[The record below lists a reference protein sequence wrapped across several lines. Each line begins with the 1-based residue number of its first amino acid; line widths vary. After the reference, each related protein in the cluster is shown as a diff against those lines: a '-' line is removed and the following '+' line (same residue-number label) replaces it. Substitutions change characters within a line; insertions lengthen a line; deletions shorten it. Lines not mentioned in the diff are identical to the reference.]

1 MEKYKE
7 TLNDLTWPEL
17 LQQVAAVLARDE
29 KALENNVNYYKKM
42 LGDSNADKEKLNR
55 LFDKLQLDKLLT
67 CPF

>member
-42 LGDSNADKEKLNR
+42 LN
-55 LFDKLQLDKLLT
+55 
-67 CPF
+67 